1 MIELFIY
8 AQRYITLASLKN
20 QFVLCNLLVY
30 IQTYIVFKYDQ
41 NTVVQIHAVYFY
53 IVKRFIVLYCTRY
66 SSAYYHICFPP
77 YTIQM
82 FEKYDLMIW
91 Q

>member
-82 FEKYDLMIW
+82 FEKYELMIW